1 LTLLSAFKTSLAV
14 FPSSV
19 NTAAFPRFSYRPRGI
34 AFRPRARFDNCA
46 GYRTKEEPAEV
57 VTAAIREA
65 AAPRPTACPFS

>member
-1 LTLLSAFKTSLAV
+1 LTFLSAFKTCLPV
-14 FPSSV
+14 LPSSV

-34 AFRPRARFDNCA
+34 TFRPRARFDNCA

-65 AAPRPTACPFS
+65 AAHRPTACPFS